1 MKKYKN
7 KPNTIVNIE
16 NDNNFVQ
23 KNLSKIIY
31 MSVEISYIY
40 INIYVYIV
48 VNYSNKT

>member
-16 NDNNFVQ
+16 NDNNFVKKSV
-23 KNLSKIIY
+23 KNYIHVCRDI
-31 MSVEISYIY
+31 IY